1 MNGTGPSHGD
11 DNEPV
16 SPIPE
21 ETSPN
26 PGRYF
31 AGAASS
37 RDDTPELAAGKP
49 LLLFRDLHINMAIRG
64 LKKLFTYP
72 SNQASVRDESAGESS
87 VTLKPP
93 INCCRTSA
101 ISKSLAA
108 LVFTWSLLEAI
119 WPAS

>member
-1 MNGTGPSHGD
+1 MNGTGPSRGD

-37 RDDTPELAAGKP
+37 RDDTPVLAAGKP
-49 LLLFRDLHINMAIRG
+49 LLRYSEDLHINMAIRG
-64 LKKLFTYP
+64 LEKLFTYP
-72 SNQASVRDESAGESS
+72 SNQASVRVESAAESS
-87 VTLKPP
+87 ATLNPP
-93 INCCRTSA
+93 IRFCRTSA
-101 ISKSLAA
+101 ISNSLAA
-108 LVFTWSLLEAI
+108 LALTLSLLEAI
-119 WPAS
+119 